1 MMNSD
6 NLTSQSF
13 LSAIHSNTTNL
24 FSGLQFVQSFK
35 PLIIPCYSLVVFIG
49 VIGNYLLI
57 YVICK
62 TKKMHNVTNFLVG
75 NLAFSDMLMCATCV
89 PLTLAYAFEPR
100 GWVYGRFMC
109 YFVFLMQPVT
119 VFVSV
124 FTLTVI
130 AVDRYC
136 ATVYP
141 FRRRLT
147 IPICAYILAAIWLL
161 SCTLAAPALVHTY
174 HAEFPELDFS
184 ICEEFWFHMKRDR
197 LAYAYSTLIIT
208 YVLPLAVISLSYLRI
223 SVKLKNRV
231 VPGNVTQGQA
241 EWDRARRRK
250 TFRLL
255 VLVVA
260 AFGVCWLPLHIFN
273 MIKDIDISLIDK
285 QYFNFIQLLCHWF
298 AMMSA
303 CTNAFLYAWL
313 HDSFR
318 GELKKM
324 FAWRKKKIGPATNCI
339 MASVLSKV
347 MEAENGTP
355 ASGDK
360 NNVKKELYN
369 ASISPPDEKKTKTTC
384 WWEYPEDD
392 NSKNL
397 YLHFLQFLHFHE
409 ALEQEDCK
417 EKLEAFSVEM
427 SSASPA

>member
-1 MMNSD
+1 TADAERREMMNSD

-13 LSAIHSNTTNL
+13 LSAIHSNASNL

-130 AVDRYC
+130 AVDRYY
-136 ATVYP
+136 AMVYP

-147 IPICAYILAAIWLL
+147 IPVCAYILAAIWLL

-273 MIKDIDISLIDK
+273 VIKDIDISLIDK

-324 FAWRKKKIGPATNCI
+324 FAWRKKKIGPTTNCI
-339 MASVLSKV
+339 MGSVVL
-347 MEAENGTP
+347 
-355 ASGDK
+355 
-360 NNVKKELYN
+360 
-369 ASISPPDEKKTKTTC
+369 
-384 WWEYPEDD
+384 
-392 NSKNL
+392 
-397 YLHFLQFLHFHE
+397 
-409 ALEQEDCK
+409 
-417 EKLEAFSVEM
+417 
-427 SSASPA
+427 

>member
-1 MMNSD
+1 TADNKRRKMMNSD

-13 LSAIHSNTTNL
+13 LSAIHSNTSNL

-273 MIKDIDISLIDK
+273 MIKD
-285 QYFNFIQLLCHWF
+285 
-298 AMMSA
+298 
-303 CTNAFLYAWL
+303 
-313 HDSFR
+313 
-318 GELKKM
+318 
-324 FAWRKKKIGPATNCI
+324 
-339 MASVLSKV
+339 
-347 MEAENGTP
+347 
-355 ASGDK
+355 
-360 NNVKKELYN
+360 
-369 ASISPPDEKKTKTTC
+369 
-384 WWEYPEDD
+384 
-392 NSKNL
+392 
-397 YLHFLQFLHFHE
+397 
-409 ALEQEDCK
+409 
-417 EKLEAFSVEM
+417 
-427 SSASPA
+427 

>member
-1 MMNSD
+1 LD
-6 NLTSQSF
+6 LTV
-13 LSAIHSNTTNL
+13 NTGWTL
-24 FSGLQFVQSFK
+24 MELSFK

-89 PLTLAYAFEPR
+89 PLTLAYAFEP
-100 GWVYGRFMC
+100 GDGCTGASCATCFPDATLSLW
-109 YFVFLMQPVT
+109 
-119 VFVSV
+119 FVSV

-136 ATVYP
+136 AMVYP

-161 SCTLAAPALVHTY
+161 SCTLASPRGWT
-174 HAEFPELDFS
+174 FS

-318 GELKKM
+318 GELKKYE
-324 FAWRKKKIGPATNCI
+324 FHSFLEELILTC
-339 MASVLSKV
+339 
-347 MEAENGTP
+347 GTLAMRSDLQRETDGLALP
-355 ASGDK
+355 SGG
-360 NNVKKELYN
+360 V
-369 ASISPPDEKKTKTTC
+369 C
-384 WWEYPEDD
+384 
-392 NSKNL
+392 
-397 YLHFLQFLHFHE
+397 
-409 ALEQEDCK
+409 
-417 EKLEAFSVEM
+417 
-427 SSASPA
+427 

>member
-1 MMNSD
+1 MTQE
-6 NLTSQSF
+6 NLT
-13 LSAIHSNTTNL
+13 IHSL
-24 FSGLQFVQSFK
+24 FSGMDSHSSNQFTGLQLLQSFK

-49 VIGNYLLI
+49 IIGNYLLI

-100 GWVYGRFMC
+100 GWVFGRFMC

-130 AVDRYC
+130 AVDRYH
-136 ATVYP
+136 AMVYP
-141 FRRRLT
+141 LRRRLT
-147 IPICAYILAAIWLL
+147 IPTCAYILAGIWLL
-161 SCTLAAPALVHTY
+161 SCLTAAPALAHTY
-174 HAEFPELDFS
+174 HVEFPKLNFS
-184 ICEEFWFHMKRDR
+184 ICEEFWVGMEKKR
-197 LAYAYSTLIIT
+197 LAYAYSTLILT
-208 YVLPLAVISLSYLRI
+208 YALPLVVISLSYLRI

-231 VPGNVTQGQA
+231 VPGNITNIQA
-241 EWDRARRRK
+241 EWDRARRKK

-255 VLVVA
+255 VLVVG

-273 MIKDIDISLIDK
+273 IMKDMDINLIDK
-285 QYFNFIQLLCHWF
+285 QYFNLVQLLCHWF

-324 FAWRKKKIGPATNCI
+324 FLWRRKRIGPPVHCVLT
-339 MASVLSKV
+339 SVVL
-347 MEAENGTP
+347 
-355 ASGDK
+355 
-360 NNVKKELYN
+360 
-369 ASISPPDEKKTKTTC
+369 
-384 WWEYPEDD
+384 
-392 NSKNL
+392 
-397 YLHFLQFLHFHE
+397 
-409 ALEQEDCK
+409 
-417 EKLEAFSVEM
+417 
-427 SSASPA
+427 

>member
-1 MMNSD
+1 TADNKKKKKMNSD

-13 LSAIHSNTTNL
+13 LSAIHSNTSNL

-136 ATVYP
+136 AMVYP
-141 FRRRLT
+141 FRKRLT

-174 HAEFPELDFS
+174 HAEFPEHDFS

-273 MIKDIDISLIDK
+273 VIKDIDISLIDK
-285 QYFNFIQLLCHWF
+285 QYFNVIQLLCHWF

-324 FAWRKKKIGPATNCI
+324 FAWRKKKIGPTTNCI
-339 MASVLSKV
+339 MASVVL
-347 MEAENGTP
+347 
-355 ASGDK
+355 
-360 NNVKKELYN
+360 
-369 ASISPPDEKKTKTTC
+369 
-384 WWEYPEDD
+384 
-392 NSKNL
+392 
-397 YLHFLQFLHFHE
+397 
-409 ALEQEDCK
+409 
-417 EKLEAFSVEM
+417 
-427 SSASPA
+427 